1 MWIDWRFTM
10 FSNKC
15 IKSFHVAIAT
25 AMVGA
30 IFAANPARAEDPA
43 VHTPSVMNQKNS
55 GYAETLKFYLHPA
68 PLEVTEAPRAMMD
81 HPAVSV
87 AKAKQ
92 VPPDATATLATHPAV
107 AASKPKRAPIATTAK
122 LIPPASRQ

>member
-1 MWIDWRFTM
+1 M
-10 FSNKC
+10 FSTKC
-15 IKSFHVAIAT
+15 IKSFHAAIVT

-55 GYAETLKFYLHPA
+55 GYAETMKFYLHPA
-68 PLEVTEAPRAMMD
+68 RLEVIAAPRELMD
-81 HPAVSV
+81 HPSVSV

-92 VPPDATATLATHPAV
+92 VPPDATATFASHAAV
-107 AASKPKRAPIATTAK
+107 AASKPKRAPFATTAK
-122 LIPPASRQ
+122 LIPSAPRQ

>member
-1 MWIDWRFTM
+1 MLST
-10 FSNKC
+10 KC
-15 IKSFHVAIAT
+15 IKSFHAAIAT

-55 GYAETLKFYLHPA
+55 EYAETLKFYLHPA
-68 PLEVTEAPRAMMD
+68 RLEVIAAPRELMD
-81 HPAVSV
+81 HPSVSV

-92 VPPDATATLATHPAV
+92 VPPDATAATLATHPAV
-107 AASKPKRAPIATTAK
+107 AASKPKRAPIATTAN
-122 LIPPASRQ
+122 LIPSASRQ

>member
-1 MWIDWRFTM
+1 M
-10 FSNKC
+10 FSTKC
-15 IKSFHVAIAT
+15 IKSFHAAIVT

-55 GYAETLKFYLHPA
+55 GYAETMKFYLHPA

-92 VPPDATATLATHPAV
+92 VPPDATAATLATHPAV
-107 AASKPKRAPIATTAK
+107 AASKPKRAPFATTAK
-122 LIPPASRQ
+122 LIPSAPRQ